1 MSRVRADQYTNNAG
15 TGSPLFTHGVRV
27 TGVATATS
35 FSGSGTNLTSLPAA
49 QLTGA
54 LPAIDGS
61 NLTGIQSGVWTQI
74 DSQQIS
80 SSTSQVDVIFGA
92 NAGITTAYAQVKVY
106 YDVWLN
112 SADKLY
118 VRGAHGFSG
127 TFANDVKTTN
137 YYWSGFWHRAGETNM
152 NFPTQGENAAS
163 GLISANTNK
172 EHHNG
177 EMIISNAAGRLHT
190 TTGVNWPALV
200 YNTQGYVGGD
210 TDAHNFTISGHLK
223 GGDNSPLQGI
233 RIYSGQNIIAGE
245 VRTYGLTA

>member
-1 MSRVRADQYTNNAG
+1 MSDLRVNSLRGRTP
-15 TGSPLFTHGVRV
+15 GSAPNLPDGVVV
-27 TGVATATS
+27 TGVATVTT
-35 FSGSGTNLTSLPAA
+35 FDGSGANLTSLPAA

-80 SSTSQVDVIFGA
+80 SSTSLVDVIFGA
-92 NAGITTAYAQVKVY
+92 NSGITTAYAQIKVY

-127 TFANDVKTTN
+127 TFANDIKTTN